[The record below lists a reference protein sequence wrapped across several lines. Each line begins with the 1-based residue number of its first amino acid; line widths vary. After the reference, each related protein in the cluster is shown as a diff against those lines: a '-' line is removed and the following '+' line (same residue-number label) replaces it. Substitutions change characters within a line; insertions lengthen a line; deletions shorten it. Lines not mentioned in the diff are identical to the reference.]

1 MNQVEPENGHSCV
14 GGILTMRPVKNAGLI
29 TPAPRG
35 VGPVT
40 VAVLMRNT
48 VVAAYRLQAS
58 YSDQFK
64 NHQ

>member
-1 MNQVEPENGHSCV
+1 
-14 GGILTMRPVKNAGLI
+14 MRPVKNAGLI
-29 TPAPRG
+29 TPPPGG

-48 VVAAYRLQAS
+48 VVAAYGLQVS